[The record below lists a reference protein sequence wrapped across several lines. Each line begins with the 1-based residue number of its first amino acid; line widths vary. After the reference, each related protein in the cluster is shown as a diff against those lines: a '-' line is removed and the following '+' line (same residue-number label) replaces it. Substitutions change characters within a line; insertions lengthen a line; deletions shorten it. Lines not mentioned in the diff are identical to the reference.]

1 MGRTHPQER
10 FMKLTRDPLRL
21 IMGIV
26 LIVLGVLELLGVS
39 IPGGNIILGIVVIGA
54 GAMLALRR

>member
-1 MGRTHPQER
+1 
-10 FMKLTRDPLRL
+10 MKLTRDPLRL

-39 IPGGNIILGIVVIGA
+39 IPGGNIILGIVAIGA